1 MKKILISIIFIFLL
15 VACAGHAIIR
25 EYKYSYKMKSA
36 DDVLYDVITVVKN
49 HNMKLTRSG
58 NTRQS
63 INTTHGMFFVDIVET
78 EWVSTGLQNEQGND
92 YELKYRIWVPV
103 EGSMKVADMSNLQDS
118 FSESEEKPI
127 FSENVVSIE
136 SFIRINEDGEYKI
149 KESIPRDVF
158 NHVEKV
164 PIDIS
169 GILEHVG
176 LSNES
181 KLRMQS
187 E

>member
-49 HNMKLTRSG
+49 HNMELARSG
-58 NTRQS
+58 DTRQS

-78 EWVSTGLQNEQGND
+78 EWVSIGIQNEQGND

-118 FSESEEKPI
+118 FSETTEKPI

-136 SFIRINEDGEYKI
+136 SFIRINENGEYKI

-158 NHVEKV
+158 SHVEKI

-176 LSNES
+176 LSNDS